1 MVERFPTGSLRSR
14 YVTFSINETATIVNE
29 TNERGRKA
37 IAWTNGKW
45 LARSERKELIDTLR
59 LGTKNLRKKLDAG
72 TLSADEGVQ
81 LRAWLTELKRL
92 ERIHRAEVDLLY
104 FAYEYFGEH
113 YNPDNSG
120 NWIPVT
126 IDEAPDF
133 HRELC
138 DIMNTVSNDVIN
150 AKIAWAA
157 PRSHAKSS
165 YLSKAFPLHE
175 IVFRKRKYI
184 VIISETPQVSTANME
199 WLGIQLKSNAKLRA
213 DFGSLLSLKQQENP
227 KDNSSE
233 FIAWETR
240 ENGPH
245 MLTRVE
251 AASTGQALRGRNWNG
266 TRPDLIICD
275 DLEGKKNTNTAE
287 LRKEL
292 RDWFTQVV
300 MPLGDPAG
308 KKTAFVYMGT
318 MVHAEANLRYVIEER
333 SDFKSRLFKA
343 IIEPPTRGDL
353 WERCRAIYT
362 DRENP
367 NRAEDAEEF
376 YAANRDEMDR
386 GAVVL
391 WPAVQPLWTL
401 MKWKWDNGS
410 KAFNTEYQNTPLD
423 EESQVFVPERFTYW
437 DKDYPNRDFTGNN
450 YEIYMGIDF
459 AMGKTRGDYSAI
471 VTVAR
476 RKDTGGIYVI
486 DAWGER
492 VHPDEFM
499 RVIVR
504 KVMEYQPTAIAAES
518 QAAQEFF
525 VHKLKEALRREGYPS
540 QTRVKEIKQRQ
551 RKQLRIEAMLPEIE
565 NGTIQFSRKHALLL
579 EQFERYGSNSHDDL
593 PDAQEMAVSIAKKG
607 KKRALKEK
615 PAWA

>member
-1 MVERFPTGSLRSR
+1 MAWVNGRWLDRS
-14 YVTFSINETATIVNE
+14 
-29 TNERGRKA
+29 
-37 IAWTNGKW
+37 
-45 LARSERKELIDTLR
+45 ARQELIEVLR
-59 LGTKNLRKKLDAG
+59 EGTAKLRKKLEAG
-72 TLSADEGVQ
+72 TIAADEAVQ
-81 LRAWLTELKRL
+81 LRSWLTEIKRL

-104 FAYEYFGEH
+104 FAHEYFGEV
-113 YNPDNSG
+113 YNPGNSG
-120 NWIPVT
+120 NWIPVP
-126 IDEAPDF
+126 ISEAPAF
-133 HRELC
+133 HHELC
-138 DIMNTVSNDVIN
+138 EIMNTVSTREFN

-184 VIISETPQVSTANME
+184 IIISETPQVSTANME
-199 WLGIQLKSNAKLRA
+199 WLGIQLKSNTKLRT
-213 DFGSLLSLKQQENP
+213 DFGPLLSPKQQENP

-233 FIAWETR
+233 FITWEPR
-240 ENGPH
+240 EGGTQH
-245 MLTRVE
+245 LLTRVE

-266 TRPDLIICD
+266 QRPDLIICD

-287 LRKEL
+287 LRKEM

-300 MPLGDPAG
+300 MPLGDPTG
-308 KKTAFVYMGT
+308 KKTAFIVMGT
-318 MVHAEANLRYVIEER
+318 MVHAESLLRHVIEER
-333 SDFKSRLFKA
+333 SDFKSRLFRA
-343 IIEPPTRGDL
+343 VIEPPERGDL
-353 WERCRAIYT
+353 WEQCRLIYT

-367 NRAEDAEEF
+367 NRAEDAEAF
-376 YAANRDEMDR
+376 YLANKDEMDR

-423 EESQVFVPERFTYW
+423 EENQVFVPERFTYW
-437 DKDYPNRDFTGNN
+437 DTTDPHRKFPADEYDIF
-450 YEIYMGIDF
+450 MGVDF

-471 VTVAR
+471 VTVAK

-492 VHPDEFM
+492 VHPDEFLK
-499 RVIVR
+499 VIVE
-504 KVMEYQPTAIAAES
+504 KVMRFQPTAIAAES

-525 VHKLKEALRREGYPS
+525 VHKLKEALRAKGYPS

-551 RKQLRIEAMLPEIE
+551 RKELRIEALLPDIE
-565 NGTIQFSRKHALLL
+565 NGTIQFSRRHALLL

-593 PDAQEMAVSIAKKG
+593 PDALEMAVRIAKEG
-607 KKRALKEK
+607 KRRVIDK
-615 PAWA
+615 PTWL